1 MTVTR
6 SIAPLGLV
14 LAGALALGGCE
25 AQTGGGAGAAPLA
38 AQPTGTV
45 ESTLRQ
51 QQLQAIQSG
60 VNQGTQNAPVTS
72 ASPGVGGI
80 ERAPGGATG
89 GSVAAG
95 GVNAATVNP
104 GVGGIQR
111 QGVGAPETSV
121 RRARP
126 RPSTSSATPS
136 SATTTAP
143 AATST
148 R

>member
-6 SIAPLGLV
+6 SFGPLGLV
-14 LAGALALGGCE
+14 LAGAIALGGCE

-38 AQPTGTV
+38 AQPTGTT
-45 ESTLRQ
+45 ESLLRQ
-51 QQLQAIQSG
+51 QQLQNIQSG
-60 VNQGTQNAPVTS
+60 ANQGTRNAPVTS

-80 ERAPGGATG
+80 ERAPASSTA

-95 GVNAATVNP
+95 GVTSGSQVSP

-111 QGVGAPETSV
+111 QGVGAP
-121 RRARP
+121 
-126 RPSTSSATPS
+126 STS
-136 SATTTAP
+136 
-143 AATST
+143 